1 MSATTPLPD
10 RLPTAAKVSRWRAPD
25 GWDHRRFDLVGD
37 GKRGRVLLQGGRAD
51 VIEKYLDVAL
61 HLRAQGWTIA
71 SFDWRGQGGSGR
83 LGEGDVGH
91 LSDLG
96 TLEDDLVAFW
106 QGWAGE
112 GPNVVL
118 AHSMGA
124 HVLLRALAAG
134 RIAPDAAVLSAP
146 MVQVRSP
153 LGQAVGAR
161 TARWMCA
168 AGAPTRAAWQLS
180 DEPRKV
186 VKRLRRLTVDNSRG
200 QDARWW
206 EADGTLKLG
215 PPSWGWVSEAFT
227 SGAKL
232 RYDPRLAEVRT
243 PTLFLVPEHDQLVDA
258 RAALAVAA
266 RMPSAEVVRFGLEA
280 GHEVLREGDAVR
292 DRAFAAID
300 KFLDRKAPA

>member
-1 MSATTPLPD
+1 MSAPAPLPD
-10 RLPTAAKVSRWRAPD
+10 RLPPAAQLSRWRAPD
-25 GWDHRRFDLVGD
+25 GWDHRRFDLAGD
-37 GKRGRVLLQGGRAD
+37 GTRGRVMLQGGRAD

-61 HLRAQGWTIA
+61 HLQTQGWTIT

-83 LGEGDVGH
+83 LGKGDVGH
-91 LSDLG
+91 LSDFG
-96 TLEDDLVAFW
+96 ALEDDLVAFW
-106 QGWAGE
+106 QGWTGE
-112 GPNVVL
+112 GPRVVL

-153 LGQAVGAR
+153 LGQVMGAR

-168 AGAPTRAAWQLS
+168 TGAPTRAAWQLS

-186 VKRLRRLTVDNSRG
+186 AKRLRRLTVDNSRG
-200 QDARWW
+200 QDDRWW
-206 EADGTLKLG
+206 EADATLKLG
-215 PPSWGWVSEAFT
+215 PPSWGWVAEAFG

-232 RYDPRLAEVRT
+232 RDDLRLVSVRT

-266 RMPSAEVVRFGLEA
+266 RMPSAEVVRVGPEA
-280 GHEVLREGDAVR
+280 GHEVLREGIDVR

-300 KFLDRKAPA
+300 KFLDRKAPV